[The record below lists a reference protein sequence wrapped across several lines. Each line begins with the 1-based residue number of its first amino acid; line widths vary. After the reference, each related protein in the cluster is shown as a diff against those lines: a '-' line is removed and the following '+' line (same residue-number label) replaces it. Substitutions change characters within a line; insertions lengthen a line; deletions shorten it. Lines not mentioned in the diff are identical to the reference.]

1 MEVDSIKTISCE
13 LKDLILKQL
22 ADGRNH
28 DVNDIKAFV
37 QEKSGLVY
45 ETDYTKSHLAGSLFQ
60 LVNKN
65 KIQKVE
71 RGVYRILGEVPAPEK
86 EEDPKEGF
94 PKEGFLKEGFL
105 KEGFG
110 TGFFDASPKVLAAAE
125 PTVQARLE
133 ELDRLSR
140 QYCQAVEKELRAIS
154 AADLQTDEDF
164 DFVKKIKNI
173 IGQIKHLK
181 E

>member
-94 PKEGFLKEGFL
+94 L

>member
-94 PKEGFLKEGFL
+94 PKEGF
-105 KEGFG
+105 G
-110 TGFFDASPKVLAAAE
+110 TGFFDASLKVLAAAE

-133 ELDRLSR
+133 DLDRLSR

>member
-71 RGVYRILGEVPAPEK
+71 RGVYRILGEVPTPEK

-94 PKEGFLKEGFL
+94 SKEGFR
-105 KEGFG
+105 

>member
-94 PKEGFLKEGFL
+94 PKEGF
-105 KEGFG
+105 G

-133 ELDRLSR
+133 DLDRLSR

>member
-65 KIQKVE
+65 RVQKVE

-94 PKEGFLKEGFL
+94 PKEGF
-105 KEGFG
+105 G
-110 TGFFDASPKVLAAAE
+110 TGFFDASPKVLAVAE

>member
-94 PKEGFLKEGFL
+94 L

-110 TGFFDASPKVLAAAE
+110 TGFFECFSKGLGCGGANSTGTPGGAGSAEQTVL
-125 PTVQARLE
+125 PGCGKGTSGYF
-133 ELDRLSR
+133 SR
-140 QYCQAVEKELRAIS
+140 
-154 AADLQTDEDF
+154 
-164 DFVKKIKNI
+164 
-173 IGQIKHLK
+173 
-181 E
+181 

>member
-45 ETDYTKSHLAGSLFQ
+45 ETDYTTSHLAGSLFQ

-94 PKEGFLKEGFL
+94 
-105 KEGFG
+105 G

-133 ELDRLSR
+133 DLDRLSR

>member
-94 PKEGFLKEGFL
+94 PKEGF
-105 KEGFG
+105 G

-133 ELDRLSR
+133 DLDRLSR
-140 QYCQAVEKELRAIS
+140 QYCQAVEKELQAIS

>member
-94 PKEGFLKEGFL
+94 PKEGF
-105 KEGFG
+105 G

-125 PTVQARLE
+125 STVQARLE

>member
-94 PKEGFLKEGFL
+94 PKEGF
-105 KEGFG
+105 G
-110 TGFFDASPKVLAAAE
+110 TRFFDASPKVLAAAE

-133 ELDRLSR
+133 DLDRLSR